1 MLRTVT
7 RLLLCSLICCLG
19 MISNPAESG
28 EIDTDK
34 STFILIARS
43 GEDIR
48 PVLGERLEG
57 KITLKDADG
66 KPVAGIKGA
75 DIEVISIEDGKTT
88 TIALSGETNANGEI
102 FAAFSPGNTQTEHSV
117 NIAVKVGGKVL
128 STVREIKYYRA
139 IEFID
144 QSQPLRSGA
153 ARLWGSRTIGQSF
166 KVGRISHISRINVMS
181 AKNEGASQTVGTP
194 VMKLYAWKGDLKS
207 TLAADPLKVL
217 EKPQTYSNPYYKRFI
232 MAYNADLPVSPGEFY
247 YFELSIPDKSGDK
260 EKNFYYVWN
269 CWHPEGSFF
278 PCSPDPY
285 LDGMAFISGSAQPKM
300 DLAFHIFAPSVPKE
314 ARGESK

>member
-1 MLRTVT
+1 MFRTIT
-7 RLLLCSLICCLG
+7 GLLLCSFVCCLG

-28 EIDTDK
+28 EMDTDK
-34 STFILIARS
+34 STFILISRS
-43 GEDIR
+43 GEDKR

-57 KITLKDADG
+57 KITLKDAAG
-66 KPVAGIKGA
+66 KPIAGIKGA

-88 TIALSGETNANGEI
+88 TMTLSGKTNANGEI

-117 NIAVKVGGKVL
+117 NIAVKASGKVL

-139 IEFID
+139 AQFID

-153 ARLWGSRTIGQSF
+153 ARLWGSGTIGQSF
-166 KVGRISHISRINVMS
+166 KVGKISHISRINIMS
-181 AKNEGASQTVGTP
+181 VKNEGASQTVGTP

-217 EKPQTYSNPYYKRFI
+217 QNPQTYSNPYYKRNI
-232 MAYNADLPVSPGEFY
+232 MSFNADLPVSPGEFY
-247 YFELSIPDKSGDK
+247 YFELSIPDKSGDN
-260 EKNFYYVWN
+260 ENNYYYVWN

-285 LDGMAFISGSAQPKM
+285 PDGMAFVLGSAQPKM
-300 DLAFHIFAPSVPKE
+300 DLAFYIFSPSAQGE
-314 ARGESK
+314 TRGEGK